1 MTTNVIPTMTN
12 DTHQLLASQ
21 LRMAGEALINSP
33 STETYNQMSRAVT
46 ALARAGVAGEAMGI
60 GCSTLLGISD
70 RYGENAAITVT
81 KREAELIRM
90 AIASVD
96 EALPSLQVKTLK
108 QAITETDVNCA
119 SVGA

>member
-1 MTTNVIPTMTN
+1 MTTNAIPTMTN

-21 LRMAGEALINSP
+21 LRAAGDALITTP

-60 GCSTLLGISD
+60 GCSVLLDISD
-70 RYGENAAITVT
+70 RYGESAAITVT
-81 KREAELIRM
+81 EREAELIRT
-90 AIASVD
+90 AIASID
-96 EALPSLQVKTLK
+96 KALPALHVHTLK
-108 QAITETDVNCA
+108 QAIAETDVNCA